1 MMPSSGNMLFGTSK
15 DDRPLV
21 LIGGGEFAC
30 IAYEYF
36 THDSP
41 YQVVGVAVDE
51 QYMRAAQATFA
62 DGPTVLDLEHL
73 EDVFS
78 PNEVD
83 IFVAIPATRLN
94 RDRQT
99 VFEAMRGRGYSFATY
114 VSSRAF
120 VWRNV
125 KVGENCFIFESNTLQ
140 PFTSVGDNTI
150 LWSGNHVGHRTTIG
164 SHVFVTSHV
173 VISGYCSVGDNSFLG
188 VNATINDGIS
198 IAPFSLVGA
207 GSHVN
212 RDTQE
217 LGVYV
222 GAPARRLEGRS
233 SLEVDL

>member
-1 MMPSSGNMLFGTSK
+1 MPPSDKMLSGTFQ

-21 LIGGGEFAC
+21 LVGGGEFAC
-30 IAYEYF
+30 IAREYF

-51 QYMRAAQATFA
+51 QYICDAQATFA
-62 DGPTVLDLEHL
+62 DGPPVIDLEYL
-73 EDVFS
+73 ENDFA

-83 IFVAIPATRLN
+83 VFVAIPATRLN

-99 VFEAMRGRGYSFATY
+99 VFEAIQSRGYSFATY

-125 KVGENCFIFESNTLQ
+125 KVGQNCFIFESNTLQ

-164 SHVFVTSHV
+164 NHVFVTSHV

-198 IAPFSLVGA
+198 IAPFSLIGA